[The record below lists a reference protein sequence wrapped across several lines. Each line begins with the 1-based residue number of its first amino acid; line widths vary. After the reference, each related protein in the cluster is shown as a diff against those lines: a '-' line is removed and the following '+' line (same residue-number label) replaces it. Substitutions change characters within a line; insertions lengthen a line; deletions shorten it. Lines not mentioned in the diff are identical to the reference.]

1 MPHDFKNTLND
12 YISIFTL
19 FFLIVFVI
27 LIIYFTILIN
37 KEYRLTYILLNL
49 LISNLFLCFSFRLS
63 IMYTTYDIPMGLCK
77 TQSILIGIF
86 GNSNDFILFLI
97 NILCYK
103 ILYEKNLILDKL
115 SRIKFVFVLLF
126 PYLFFSICY
135 VIIFLCYR
143 THDYFFNE
151 IFCFG
156 VKKSIK
162 DYLSVDIL
170 FLYIIKFIFIILDII
185 FFYKI
190 IKFIKITLKKKKT
203 NFFFAIKISSYI
215 LVSFIAS
222 LISLSLRL
230 YLISNK
236 ESDDDYVTTNWPYR
250 LTVYSY
256 TVAGYLLSITYIWNS
271 GLYKYWKMNKIN
283 VEDSFRESI
292 NELSGDIHSKDL
304 TNL

>member
-1 MPHDFKNTLND
+1 MPHDIKNTVND

-86 GNSNDFILFLI
+86 GNSHDFILFLI

-143 THDYFFNE
+143 THDYSFNE

-156 VKKSIK
+156 VEDSIEP
-162 DYLSVDIL
+162 YLSTDVL
-170 FLYIIKFIFIILDII
+170 VLYVVKIIFIILDFI
-185 FFYKI
+185 F
-190 IKFIKITLKKKKT
+190 FIKIIMTLKKEKKNS
-203 NFFFAIKISSYI
+203 NFAYKMISYI
-215 LVSFIAS
+215 STSLLAS
-222 LISLSLRL
+222 LISLTLRL
-230 YLISNK
+230 YLIIHK
-236 ESDDDYVTTNWPYR
+236 KIDDDYKTTNWPYR

-256 TVAGYLLSITYIWNS
+256 TVAGYLLSAIYIWNS
-271 GLYKYWKMNKIN
+271 GLYKYCKKNKNDIY
-283 VEDSFRESI
+283 DIDRESI
-292 NELSGDIHSKDL
+292 NELSEKSYENSLSNI
-304 TNL
+304 